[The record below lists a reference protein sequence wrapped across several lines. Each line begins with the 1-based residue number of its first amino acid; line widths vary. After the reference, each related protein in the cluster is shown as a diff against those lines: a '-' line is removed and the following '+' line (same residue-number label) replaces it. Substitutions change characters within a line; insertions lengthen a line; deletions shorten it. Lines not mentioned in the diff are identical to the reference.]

1 MGTEQKPQIRNG
13 EQTSARGPGL
23 SRGFSPPHHAGP
35 VRMEGALQTGWT
47 LGWLT
52 LGPLLPPLELSF
64 FVPLF
69 LVSPWFFFFLTPSP
83 KPALAIKR
91 WCNWAILIAF
101 ILFAFHRSVAGND
114 WGAPQTASHG
124 WHLPSLCF
132 SFSICKKHPGCT

>member
-1 MGTEQKPQIRNG
+1 MGTEQKPENG
-13 EQTSARGPGL
+13 KEMSAWGPGL
-23 SRGFSPPHHAGP
+23 SPGFLPLHHAGP
-35 VRMEGALQTGWT
+35 VRMEGVLQTGWT
-47 LGWLT
+47 LGWPT

-101 ILFAFHRSVAGND
+101 ILWAFHRSVAGND
-114 WGAPQTASHG
+114 WGALRKG
-124 WHLPSLCF
+124 
-132 SFSICKKHPGCT
+132 HPGTPGKSLALSVL